1 MKLPDQKMQE
11 TVQDLEKLNIKLMIE
26 YNTEVKRGKQLK
38 IINNDE

>member
-1 MKLPDQKMQE
+1 MPDQKMYE

-26 YNTEVKRGKQLK
+26 YNMEVKRGKQLK